1 MGEAGSITGKCPSC
15 GVTFRVPA
23 AMRGKR
29 GKCPKCGEVLEVP
42 RDVEAEFAAPAPA
55 ETGPDFGASVSQ
67 PGATG
72 AIGSGLGAGTASA
85 ATPEKASAFWLLFG
99 ILGGAALTVLIAAGG
114 VLLWLLLRPQPVA
127 QQAPMP
133 VPAAPAAVAQPAFD
147 PAVAEAT
154 SRFWEDFQRRLAML
168 EERTRG
174 FGAAAGPAA
183 LLEGAALRQ
192 AADEIGQFL
201 TSLKDVDRTN
211 VDPQALQAADEAIQT
226 LTSLGERLGRAAEA
240 MKQWSERQQ
249 QMVLDLSM
257 GQIPEGG
264 ALPGL
269 NDQAVQGVVG
279 DFAEIVRQAQ
289 AVKAR
294 LAAVAEQLS
303 ARYQRPFSGAA
314 PAALPAGGASGG
326 LPPPPA
332 PPAG

>member
-1 MGEAGSITGKCPSC
+1 MGEAGTITGKCPSC

-42 RDVEAEFAAPAPA
+42 PGVEAEFAAQAAA
-55 ETGPDFGASVSQ
+55 ETGADFGASVSQ
-67 PGATG
+67 PGVFG
-72 AIGSGLGAGTASA
+72 AVGSGLGVGASPA
-85 ATPEKASAFWLLFG
+85 AVPEKTSAFWLLFG

-114 VLLWLLLRPQPVA
+114 VLLWLLLRPQPAA
-127 QQAPMP
+127 QQPPVP
-133 VPAAPAAVAQPAFD
+133 VPAAAVPAAQPAFD

-154 SRFWEDFQRRLAML
+154 SRFWEDFQRKLAIL

-174 FGAAAGPAA
+174 FGATAGPAA

-192 AADEIGQFL
+192 AADEITQFL
-201 TSLKDVDRTN
+201 ASLRNVDRTN

-226 LTSLGERLGRAAEA
+226 LTALGERLGRAADA
-240 MKQWSERQQ
+240 MKQWSDRQQ

-257 GQIPEGG
+257 GRIGEGN

-269 NDQAVQGVVG
+269 DPQAVQGMVNE
-279 DFAEIVRQAQ
+279 FAEIVRQAQ

-294 LAAVAEQLS
+294 LSAVAEQLS
-303 ARYQRPFSGAA
+303 ARYQRPFTGAA
-314 PAALPAGGASGG
+314 AAVPPGGSSGGAS
-326 LPPPPA
+326 PPTA
-332 PPAG
+332 VPAG